1 MFFKEYAIIDSYNI
15 NQTTMSYDF
24 NPLKK
29 QLANTEDWLKKEFS
43 QIRTGQ
49 ASPQVLDSV
58 KVEIYGAPM
67 SIKEL
72 ASVVIEGARTL
83 RISPW
88 EKSQAKDIEKAITVA
103 NLGLSVVVDDQGL
116 RVIFPELTS
125 DRRKEFAKMAK
136 DKSEEA
142 KKQVRGHRD
151 VVIKDLQEKEKTG
164 GYGKDEIFRLKNETQ
179 KMVDEANKKI
189 DGYYEKK
196 EKEVLS

>member
-1 MFFKEYAIIDSYNI
+1 
-15 NQTTMSYDF
+15 MSYDF

-29 QLANTEDWLKKEFS
+29 QLTSTEEWLKKEFS
-43 QIRTGQ
+43 SIRTGQ
-49 ASPQVLDSV
+49 ASPQILDGV

-72 ASVVIEGARTL
+72 ASVTIEGARTL

-88 EKSQAKDIEKAITVA
+88 DKGQSKDIEKAITVA

-116 RVIFPELTS
+116 RINFPELTS

-136 DKSEEA
+136 DKLEEA
-142 KKQVRGHRD
+142 KKKVRGHRD
-151 VVIKDLQEKEKTG
+151 VIIKDLQEKEKGG

-179 KMVDEANKKI
+179 KIVDEAGKKLEEL
-189 DGYYEKK
+189 YSKK